1 MLRELADAVRTRRVS
16 ARELVERCL
25 SRIERLD
32 PDLNAVVA
40 LRGPQALAEAA
51 ALDERTARGEDL
63 GPLGGV
69 PFLVKDIED
78 LTGLPTTYGSLLF
91 RDAPPAIRDGL
102 IPSRLRSAGAVPI
115 GKTNTPEFAAEG
127 FTSNLLFGTTRDPW
141 GPEWS
146 PGGSSGGSGAAIAA
160 GLAPIATATDTGGS
174 IRIPAAFC
182 GLAGIKPTN
191 GVIGRDLRLWWQDL
205 TTCGPLAPGIDD
217 LRLLLLV
224 EAGPVAGDPTALPAW
239 RPEPVAMPARVLAT
253 PRFTPWGPLPQPVA
267 RLFEEALARVERDL
281 GLPVEPIDPEEI
293 FRAGNP
299 DVDWFALAGPELV
312 EWFGRETIE
321 RSLGSLHPSTR
332 AFASEGLRST
342 LDEYLAARRRR
353 FDYVR
358 ELDELLG
365 RDVVIASPTL
375 ASEGWTAEGPMPGST
390 APGPPPE
397 VYNCAVQNITGHP
410 AVTVPAGRFA
420 NGLPFGLQFTGPR
433 FRDDLVLELAA
444 AWERANPW
452 PEVAPGYEGFS
463 V

>member
-32 PDLNAVVA
+32 PGLNAVVA

-205 TTCGPLAPGIDD
+205 TTCGPLAPDIDD

-239 RPEPVAMPARVLAT
+239 RPEPVAMPPAR
-253 PRFTPWGPLPQPVA
+253 
-267 RLFEEALARVERDL
+267 
-281 GLPVEPIDPEEI
+281 
-293 FRAGNP
+293 
-299 DVDWFALAGPELV
+299 
-312 EWFGRETIE
+312 
-321 RSLGSLHPSTR
+321 
-332 AFASEGLRST
+332 
-342 LDEYLAARRRR
+342 
-353 FDYVR
+353 
-358 ELDELLG
+358 
-365 RDVVIASPTL
+365 
-375 ASEGWTAEGPMPGST
+375 
-390 APGPPPE
+390 
-397 VYNCAVQNITGHP
+397 
-410 AVTVPAGRFA
+410 
-420 NGLPFGLQFTGPR
+420 
-433 FRDDLVLELAA
+433 
-444 AWERANPW
+444 
-452 PEVAPGYEGFS
+452 
-463 V
+463 